1 MSAPTCRLFTRDAP
15 TVVFHART
23 RRRVGAARYGR
34 GVSILD
40 DAREGMNPD
49 IRPQDDLFGHV
60 NGRWLEEA
68 EIPSDRSSW
77 GPFVQLADTAEE
89 QVRQII
95 EDLAAAV
102 TQGDADGGSATIDED
117 ARKIGDLYASFMDEE
132 AIRRVGTTPLRPLI
146 EAVDGLR
153 DVRDLAAFLGEV
165 ERIGGHGLFGSYV
178 DTDDRQSDR
187 YLVHLAQ
194 GGLGLPD
201 ESYYRED
208 KFAEVRDKYVAYL
221 TRLLELG
228 GHGDA
233 AAAAA
238 TVLAIDTKLAA
249 GHWERAETRDVQKTY
264 NLLTIDELRE
274 LSPSFDWDAYITN
287 LGGPGVDAEATI
299 AESCVRQPSY
309 FAHLSTVLDEV
320 PIEDW
325 KAWLLV
331 HVLRAAAPYLTDD
344 FVETNFDFYGRT
356 LNGTPELRARWKR
369 GVALVEGAIGE
380 AVGKQYV
387 ARHFPP
393 SSKAQMDDLVA
404 NLLAAYRDSISQLD
418 WMTEA
423 TKQRAYEKLETF
435 NPKIGYPKE
444 FRDYSGLQV
453 RADDLFGNVAAASA
467 FETDRQLAKIGS
479 PVDRDEWFMLP
490 QTVNA
495 YYNPGTNEICFP
507 AGILQKPFFDP
518 DALPEENYGGI
529 GAVIGHEIG
538 HGFDDQGAQ
547 YDGSGTLNDWWT
559 ADDKAAFELKSKAL
573 IAQYDALEPRDVPG
587 EHVNGALTVGENIG
601 DLGGLTIGHTAY
613 VISQGGS
620 ADLEARRRLFLN
632 WAYCWRTKRRKEQA
646 LQFLTIDP
654 HSPPEFRANIVRNL
668 DEFHEVYDT
677 TEGDGLWLDPAERV
691 RIW

>member
-1 MSAPTCRLFTRDAP
+1 M
-15 TVVFHART
+15 
-23 RRRVGAARYGR
+23 GAARYGR

-153 DVRDLAAFLGEV
+153 DVRDLAAFLGEF

-187 YLVHLAQ
+187 YLFHLAQ

-208 KFAEVRDKYVAYL
+208 KFAEVREKYVAYL

-435 NPKIGYPKE
+435 NPKIGYPKK